1 MQLSKKKF
9 KTHLPKAKSEGVK
22 SEFSVTPKAM
32 NSKTLHVFNY
42 ICTGNTPKD
51 IFFMMLP

>member
-22 SEFSVTPKAM
+22 SEFSVSPKAM